1 MNEETVST
9 EHVLVLSGLYPGTV
23 HCDLMF
29 RDFNQELLLARVVK
43 PEGCPQPGTLMPVL
57 VQSGSL
63 SEDMKGRLRRR
74 FKTQQITTFLLGTY
88 EFTGQIVQ
96 MDLHQSPVAD
106 HQQPAQI
113 TSLVIRCVHC
123 NRERLT

>member
-1 MNEETVST
+1 MKEETLTT

-29 RDFNQELLLARVVK
+29 RDFNQQLLLARVVK
-43 PEGCPQPGTLMPVL
+43 PEGSPQPGTLMPVL

-63 SEDMKGRLRRR
+63 SEDMKSRLERR
-74 FKTQQITTFLLGTY
+74 FKARQITTFVLGTH
-88 EFTGQIVQ
+88 EFIGQIVQ

-106 HQQPAQI
+106 HRQPAQI
-113 TSLVIRCVHC
+113 TSLVIRCLDC
-123 NRERLT
+123 

>member
-1 MNEETVST
+1 MKEETLTTSS

-23 HCDLMF
+23 HCDLVF

-43 PEGCPQPGTLMPVL
+43 PEGSPQPGTLMPVL

-63 SEDMKGRLRRR
+63 SEDMKSRLRRR
-74 FKTQQITTFLLGTY
+74 FKTQQVTTFLLGAQ

-96 MDLHQSPVAD
+96 MDMHQSPVAD
-106 HQQPAQI
+106 NNQPAQI
-113 TSLVIRCVHC
+113 TSLVIRCVNC
-123 NRERLT
+123 